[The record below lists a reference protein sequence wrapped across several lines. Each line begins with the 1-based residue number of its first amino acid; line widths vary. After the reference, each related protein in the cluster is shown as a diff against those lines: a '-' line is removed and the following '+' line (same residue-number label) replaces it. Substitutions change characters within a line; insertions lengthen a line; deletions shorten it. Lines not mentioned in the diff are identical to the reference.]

1 MLLGGAVLLA
11 FAIGV
16 ARGILDEPAERAPEP
31 EPPPAPAAAAPRAE
45 APPEPAPL
53 GEPRAAPADPRR
65 EAAPADPRREAVR
78 ARLARDLAAHFPD
91 RKLSS
96 DEIDAAADALM
107 RLRAARLELNE
118 LPRTAENAERI
129 RSLTRE
135 IGEAYEDFEYVVELD
150 PAEFTERVDPG
161 VDADDEEEAPE

>member
-53 GEPRAAPADPRR
+53 GEPR
-65 EAAPADPRREAVR
+65 AAPADPRREAVR